1 MVIKKSSS
9 KSKQRGTLMAEMIVA
24 MGVLVIAML
33 PLAFAATSDARQLR
47 ATYQKA
53 IAREILDG
61 EIEFLA
67 AGEWQH
73 VPEGVHDYVIHA
85 NAATNLPPGNFRISR
100 TSNILRLEWRPEK
113 KLGFGTLAREVKL
126 K

>member
-1 MVIKKSSS
+1 MVITQPSS
-9 KSKQRGTLMAEMIVA
+9 KAKQRGTLMAEMIVA

-33 PLAFAATSDARQLR
+33 PLAFSATSDARQLR
-47 ATYQKA
+47 TTYQKA

-61 EIEFLA
+61 EIELLA

-73 VPEGVHDYVIHA
+73 VPEGIHEYVMHA
-85 NAATNLPPGNFRISR
+85 NAATNLPPGEFRSFR
-100 TSNILRLEWRPEK
+100 TANVLRLEWRPAK
-113 KLGFGTLAREVKL
+113 KMGMGTLVREVKL

>member
-1 MVIKKSSS
+1 MVITKSSS

-33 PLAFAATSDARQLR
+33 PLAFSANSDARQLR
-47 ATYQKA
+47 TTYQKA

-61 EIEFLA
+61 EIELLA
-67 AGEWQH
+67 AGEWQK
-73 VPEGVHDYVIHA
+73 VPEGTHDYVVHA
-85 NAATNLPPGNFRISR
+85 NAATNLPPGDFRSSR
-100 TSNILRLEWRPEK
+100 TANVLRLEWRPTK
-113 KLGFGTLAREVKL
+113 NMGIGTLAREVKL